1 MSTRVTQGL
10 IILGLAIGLM
20 YLVVNSADGWA
31 DWVVFG
37 VIVLTFY
44 GFAVAVSP
52 RLFARRKRTISRES
66 GPRRP
71 GL

>member
-1 MSTRVTQGL
+1 MRDRAAQGL
-10 IILGLAIGLM
+10 ILLGVAIGLG

-37 VIVLTFY
+37 VIVVTAY

-52 RLFARRKRTISRES
+52 RLFARRKRTISREG
-66 GPRRP
+66 GPRA